1 MIVLYIQD
9 LELILVVK
17 LACISCSL
25 ELSVR
30 GAEIMIETII
40 RLKNQKVALASS
52 ATESN
57 KRCQGHPGG
66 QKCLKSLTVLMTW
79 FPGATITMDAT
90 GQYICRSLG
99 RVFR

>member
-40 RLKNQKVALASS
+40 RLKNQKVAQQQK
-52 ATESN
+52 ATKGVKVTPEDKN
-57 KRCQGHPGG
+57 
-66 QKCLKSLTVLMTW
+66 
-79 FPGATITMDAT
+79 A
-90 GQYICRSLG
+90 
-99 RVFR
+99 

>member
-40 RLKNQKVALASS
+40 RLKNQKAPIRHAGVKS
-52 ATESN
+52 TMYI
-57 KRCQGHPGG
+57 
-66 QKCLKSLTVLMTW
+66 LK
-79 FPGATITMDAT
+79 
-90 GQYICRSLG
+90 
-99 RVFR
+99 